1 MFSFVISRFFI
12 VYSSEH
18 EESRRHFTLSI
29 SGIGKGISSFI
40 YVRINILFLENY
52 FISSL
57 LLNTVFTDNSNL
69 LFRLSNFSFCSRSVP
84 FVDT

>member
-1 MFSFVISRFFI
+1 M
-12 VYSSEH
+12 YSSEH
-18 EESRRHFTLSI
+18 EESGRHFTLSI

-40 YVRINILFLENY
+40 YVRINILLLEYY
-52 FISSL
+52 FFQFVVAKYS
-57 LLNTVFTDNSNL
+57 FTDNSNL

>member
-1 MFSFVISRFFI
+1 M
-12 VYSSEH
+12 YSSEH
-18 EESRRHFTLSI
+18 EESGRHFTLSI

-40 YVRINILFLENY
+40 YVRINILFLEYY
-52 FISSL
+52 FYQFVVAKYS
-57 LLNTVFTDNSNL
+57 FTDNSNL